1 VSNEKAAKHAETA
14 AYKAKQA
21 RSQSSTDDAIK
32 VLAEA
37 VESIAKAIGE
47 LASNSSSGPLL

>member
-1 VSNEKAAKHAETA
+1 VTYQKAAEHANTA
-14 AYKAKQA
+14 AYKARQA

-47 LASNSSSGPLL
+47 LASKS